1 MTQPILIAPSIL
13 SADFARLGED
23 VSAVLAAG
31 ADMVHV
37 DVMDQHFVPNLTF
50 GSMVVGALRRYGIQ
64 APMDVHLMTTPVDSL
79 VPDMIAQG
87 ADYVSFHPEGTIH
100 VDRTIQLIRSL
111 GAKPGLA
118 LNPATPLHVLD
129 HTLEYLDLVVV
140 MSVNP
145 GFGGQPFIEASLD
158 KITHIRNRIDRL
170 GKPIR
175 LEVDGGV
182 GIGNIR
188 RVVDAGADTIVS
200 GSAIFN
206 TPNYANTIQLLRDQ
220 LM

>member
-1 MTQPILIAPSIL
+1 MIQPILIAPSIL

-50 GSMVVGALRRYGIQ
+50 GSMVVGALRRYGIH

-129 HTLEYLDLVVV
+129 HTLEQLDLVVV

-158 KITHIRNRIDRL
+158 KITQIRDRIDRL

-220 LM
+220 LV

>member
-1 MTQPILIAPSIL
+1 MTQPVLIAPSIL
-13 SADFARLGED
+13 SADFARLGEE
-23 VSAVLAAG
+23 VCAVLTAG

-50 GSMVVGALRRYGIQ
+50 GAMVVGALRRYGIA

-79 VPDMIAQG
+79 VPDMVAQG
-87 ADYVSFHPEGTIH
+87 ADYISFHPEGTIH

-129 HTLEYLDLVVV
+129 HTLEFLDMVVV

-145 GFGGQPFIEASLD
+145 GFGGQPFIESSLG
-158 KITHIRNRIDRL
+158 KIAHIRDRIDRL

-175 LEVDGGV
+175 LEVDGGI

-200 GSAIFN
+200 GSAIFS
-206 TPNYANTIQLLRDQ
+206 TPDYGATIQLLRDQ
-220 LM
+220 LV